1 MIISFICTLS
11 LLVGIWIALLNW
23 RCFYIGLVKKA
34 YSPSW
39 IPLLGGIFM
48 FLGFYFFPNN
58 PVKHMAFIAF
68 LLDWGSLPGI
78 GHAIIYHQ
86 LHNKK

>member
-1 MIISFICTLS
+1 MIIFLCFLS
-11 LLVGIWIALLNW
+11 LLIGVWIAFLNW
-23 RCFYIGLVKKA
+23 RCFYIGFIKRE

-39 IPLLGGIFM
+39 IPLVGGIFM
-48 FLGFYFFPNN
+48 FLGFYFFPKN
-58 PVKHMAFIAF
+58 PIDHLAFIAF

-86 LHNKK
+86 INRKK